1 MGNKKEAFDK
11 GWAVIRKTG
20 NRRTDP
26 RRLSWWF
33 LGFMPL
39 VPKKSKNRI
48 LNQMTAKL
56 ECDEKTCEEE
66 FGLSVFSH
74 GFGFLLV
81 LSKAEFT
88 LDGAHCI
95 VGCFLWVHLLWVL
108 LLPRCLH

>member
-1 MGNKKEAFDK
+1 MTHDPLSTSTFIIQEAAIPPSVIRGKKKSPKMGNKKEAFHK

-33 LGFMPL
+33 LGFMPM
-39 VPKKSKNRI
+39 VPK
-48 LNQMTAKL
+48 NQ
-56 ECDEKTCEEE
+56 
-66 FGLSVFSH
+66 SH

-81 LSKAEFT
+81 MSKAEFS

-95 VGCFLWVHLLWVL
+95 VGCFLWVHLL
-108 LLPRCLH
+108 